1 MLPGSPEPWRPL
13 VFAHRG
19 SSHRHA
25 EHTLDAYLL
34 AIEEGADGLEC
45 DVRMTRDGHL
55 VCLHDSR
62 IDRTSDGRGR
72 VSTQTLAE
80 LDRFD
85 FASWRTDLPV
95 VPGSPGPP
103 AELIVDRDQ
112 PGDRLRGR
120 LLTLDRLLGVAT
132 DAGRPMRLLIETK
145 HPVRYGGAVEQA
157 LLELLKRYGL
167 DEPDPDRALQVTVM
181 SFSTTAIRRVR
192 QRAPGLPTVLLID
205 VWSVPSRIGWLPPGS
220 SVGGPGVQLL
230 RASPELVER
239 LHRRGYPV
247 YVWTVNEPDE
257 VDLVVKLRV
266 DGIISDRPAYVIE
279 RLRDM
284 GLRD

>member
-1 MLPGSPEPWRPL
+1 VYPASSEPPDSWRPL

-19 SSHRHA
+19 SSRRHA

-45 DVRMTRDGHL
+45 DVRLTRDGHL

-85 FASWRTDLPV
+85 FASWRADLPE
-95 VPGSPGPP
+95 SPD
-103 AELIVDRDQ
+103 ELIVGRHQVDDRW
-112 PGDRLRGR
+112 RGKV
-120 LLTLDRLLGVAT
+120 LTLDRLLGVAT

-145 HPVRYGGAVEQA
+145 HPVRYGGAVELA
-157 LLELLKRYGL
+157 LLGLLRRYGL
-167 DEPDPDRALQVTVM
+167 HRPDPDRPLQVSVM
-181 SFSTTAIRRVR
+181 SFSANAIKRVR
-192 QRAPGLPTVLLID
+192 QQAPGLPTVMLID

-220 SVGGPGVQLL
+220 SIGGPGVQLL
-230 RASPELVER
+230 RASPEIVER

-266 DGIISDRPAYVIE
+266 DGIISDRPAYVID
-279 RLRDM
+279 RLREM
-284 GLRD
+284 GAR

>member
-1 MLPGSPEPWRPL
+1 MFPESSEPWSPL

-19 SSHRHA
+19 SSRRHA

-45 DVRMTRDGHL
+45 DVRLTRDGHL

-85 FASWRTDLPV
+85 FASWRTDVSEPTPWRTDVSDEGLL
-95 VPGSPGPP
+95 S
-103 AELIVDRDQ
+103 DR
-112 PGDRLRGR
+112 RGR
-120 LLTLDRLLGVAT
+120 VLTLDQLLGVAT
-132 DAGRPMRLLIETK
+132 DAGRPMRVLIETK
-145 HPVRYGGAVEQA
+145 HPVRFGGAVESAVLQ
-157 LLELLKRYGL
+157 LLRRYGL
-167 DEPDPDRALQVTVM
+167 DRPDPERPLQVTVM
-181 SFSTTAIRRVR
+181 SFSANAVKRVH
-192 QRAPGLPTVLLID
+192 QLAPHLPTVMLID
-205 VWSVPSRIGWLPPGS
+205 VWSVPSRIGRLPPGS
-220 SVGGPGVQLL
+220 TIGGPGVQLL
-230 RASPELVER
+230 RAAPELVER
-239 LHRRGYPV
+239 LHRRGHPV

-257 VDLVVKLRV
+257 VDLVAKLRV

-279 RLRDM
+279 RLREM
-284 GLRD
+284 GHRT

>member
-1 MLPGSPEPWRPL
+1 MLPGSSELSEDYRPL

-19 SSHRHA
+19 SSRRHA

-45 DVRMTRDGHL
+45 DVRLTRDGHL

-85 FASWRTDLPV
+85 FASWRADLPD
-95 VPGSPGPP
+95 SPD
-103 AELIVDRDQ
+103 ELMIDRYRVD
-112 PGDRLRGR
+112 DRWRSKV
-120 LLTLDRLLGVAT
+120 LTLDRLLGVAT

-145 HPVRYGGAVEQA
+145 HPVRYGGTVELA
-157 LLELLKRYGL
+157 LLKLLRRYGL
-167 DEPDPDRALQVTVM
+167 ERPDLERPLQVTMM
-181 SFSTTAIRRVR
+181 SFSANAVKRVR
-192 QRAPGLPTVLLID
+192 QLAPALPTVMLID

-220 SVGGPGVQLL
+220 TIGGPGVQLL

-239 LHRRGYPV
+239 LHRRGFPV
-247 YVWTVNEPDE
+247 YVWTVNEPDA
-257 VDLVVKLRV
+257 VDLVTKLRV

-279 RLRDM
+279 RLREM
-284 GLRD
+284 GHRD

>member
-1 MLPGSPEPWRPL
+1 MLPASSEGAGGWRPL

-19 SSHRHA
+19 SSRTHA

-45 DVRMTRDGHL
+45 DVRLTRDGHL

-62 IDRTSDGRGR
+62 IDRTSDGKGR

-85 FASWRTDLPV
+85 FASWRAD
-95 VPGSPGPP
+95 PP
-103 AELIVDRDQ
+103 NELIVERSH
-112 PGDRLRGR
+112 GDERVRGR

-132 DAGRPMRLLIETK
+132 DAGRPMRVLIETK
-145 HPVRYGGAVEQA
+145 HPVRYGGAVEAA
-157 LLELLKRYGL
+157 LLRLLRRYGL
-167 DEPDPDRALQVTVM
+167 DRPDPERPLQVTVM
-181 SFSTTAIRRVR
+181 SFSTNAVKRVH
-192 QRAPGLPTVLLID
+192 QQAPDLPTVMLID
-205 VWSVPSRIGWLPPGS
+205 VWSVPSRIGRLPPGS
-220 SVGGPGVQLL
+220 SIGGPGVQLL
-230 RASPELVER
+230 RAAPELVER
-239 LHRRGYPV
+239 LHRRGHPV

-266 DGIISDRPAYVIE
+266 DGIISDRPAYVMD
-279 RLRDM
+279 RLREL
-284 GLRD
+284 GHRN

>member
-1 MLPGSPEPWRPL
+1 VFPESSEAADSWRPS

-19 SSHRHA
+19 SSRRQA

-45 DVRMTRDGHL
+45 DVRLTRDGHL

-72 VSTQTLAE
+72 VSTQTLAD

-85 FASWRTDLPV
+85 FASWRADLPE
-95 VPGSPGPP
+95 SPD
-103 AELIVDRDQ
+103 ELIIERYHVDDKW
-112 PGDRLRGR
+112 RGKV
-120 LLTLDRLLGVAT
+120 LTLDRLLGVAT

-145 HPVRYGGAVEQA
+145 HPVRYGGAVELA
-157 LLELLKRYGL
+157 LVQLLRRYGL
-167 DEPDPDRALQVTVM
+167 DRTDSERPLQVTVM
-181 SFSTTAIRRVR
+181 SFSANAVKRVR
-192 QRAPGLPTVLLID
+192 QLAPALPVVMLID
-205 VWSVPSRIGWLPPGS
+205 VWSVPSRMGWLPPGS
-220 SVGGPGVQLL
+220 TIGGPGVQLL
-230 RASPELVER
+230 RAAPELVDR

-266 DGIISDRPAYVIE
+266 DGIISDQPAYVID
-279 RLRDM
+279 RLREL
-284 GLRD
+284 GHRP

>member
-1 MLPGSPEPWRPL
+1 MPHGFSEPPPDAWRPL

-19 SSHRHA
+19 SSRRHA
-25 EHTLDAYLL
+25 EHTLEAYLL

-45 DVRMTRDGHL
+45 DVRLTRDGHL

-85 FASWRTDLPV
+85 FASWRADLPD
-95 VPGSPGPP
+95 
-103 AELIVDRDQ
+103 ELIVDRYQAD
-112 PGDRLRGR
+112 GHWRGR

-145 HPVRYGGAVEQA
+145 HPVRYGSAVESA
-157 LLELLKRYGL
+157 LLGLLRRYNL
-167 DEPDPDRALQVTVM
+167 DQPDPDRPLQVTVM
-181 SFSTTAIRRVR
+181 SFSSTAVRRVR
-192 QRAPGLPTVLLID
+192 QQAPHLPTVMLID

-220 SVGGPGVQLL
+220 TIGGPGVQLL
-230 RASPELVER
+230 RAAPELVER
-239 LHRRGYPV
+239 LHRRGHPV
-247 YVWTVNEPDE
+247 YVWTVNDPDE

-266 DGIISDRPAYVIE
+266 DGIISDRPAYVMD
-279 RLRDM
+279 RLREM

>member
-1 MLPGSPEPWRPL
+1 MLPGSSEQPPEHWRPL

-19 SSHRHA
+19 SSRRHA

-34 AIEEGADGLEC
+34 AIVEGADGLEC
-45 DVRMTRDGHL
+45 DVRLTRDGHL

-72 VSTQTLAE
+72 VSMQTLAE
-80 LDRFD
+80 LNRFD
-85 FASWRTDLPV
+85 FASWRSDLPD
-95 VPGSPGPP
+95 SPDD
-103 AELIVDRDQ
+103 LIVDRYQVDH
-112 PGDRLRGR
+112 RWRGKV
-120 LLTLDRLLGVAT
+120 LTLDRLLGVAT

-145 HPVRYGGAVEQA
+145 HPVRYGGAVEV
-157 LLELLKRYGL
+157 ELLRLLRRYGL
-167 DEPDPDRALQVTVM
+167 DLPDPDRPLQVTMM
-181 SFSTTAIRRVR
+181 SFSSTAVRRVR
-192 QRAPGLPTVLLID
+192 QQAPGLPTVMLID

-220 SVGGPGVQLL
+220 TIGGPGVQLL

-257 VDLVVKLRV
+257 VDLAVKLRV
-266 DGIISDRPAYVIE
+266 DGIISDRPAYVID
-279 RLRDM
+279 RLREM

>member
-1 MLPGSPEPWRPL
+1 MLPASSEPPDSWRPL

-45 DVRMTRDGHL
+45 DVRLTRDGHL

-85 FASWRTDLPV
+85 FSSWRADLPE
-95 VPGSPGPP
+95 SPDG
-103 AELIVDRDQ
+103 LIVDRSQVD
-112 PGDRLRGR
+112 DKWRSR

-132 DAGRPMRLLIETK
+132 DAGRPVRLLIETK
-145 HPVRYGGAVEQA
+145 HPVRYGGAVELA
-157 LLELLKRYGL
+157 LLRLLRRYGL
-167 DEPDPDRALQVTVM
+167 DRPDPERALQVTVM
-181 SFSTTAIRRVR
+181 SFSANAVKRVR
-192 QRAPGLPTVLLID
+192 QRAPGLPTVMLID
-205 VWSVPSRIGWLPPGS
+205 VWSVPSRIGWLPPAS
-220 SVGGPGVQLL
+220 SIGGPGVGLL

-257 VDLVVKLRV
+257 VDLVMKLRV

-279 RLRDM
+279 RLREA
-284 GLRD
+284 GHRP

>member
-1 MLPGSPEPWRPL
+1 MLLGSSEPDVYRPL

-19 SSHRHA
+19 SSRRHA
-25 EHTLDAYLL
+25 EHTLEAYLQ

-45 DVRMTRDGHL
+45 DVRLTRDGHL

-85 FASWRTDLPV
+85 FASWHAERPDAPD
-95 VPGSPGPP
+95 
-103 AELIVDRDQ
+103 ELIVDRYQAD
-112 PGDRLRGR
+112 GHWRGR
-120 LLTLDRLLGVAT
+120 VLTLDRLLGVVT

-145 HPVRYGGAVEQA
+145 HPVRYGSAVESA
-157 LLELLKRYGL
+157 VLKLLRRYNL
-167 DEPDPDRALQVTVM
+167 DRPDPDRPLQVTVM
-181 SFSTTAIRRVR
+181 SFSSTAVRRVR
-192 QRAPGLPTVLLID
+192 QLAPHLPTVMLID

-220 SVGGPGVQLL
+220 TIGGPGVQLL
-230 RASPELVER
+230 RVSPELVER
-239 LHRRGYPV
+239 LHRRGHPV

-257 VDLVVKLRV
+257 VDLTVKLRV
-266 DGIISDRPAYVIE
+266 DGIISDRPAYVID
-279 RLRDM
+279 RLREM
-284 GLRD
+284 GLRPDP

>member
-1 MLPGSPEPWRPL
+1 MLPESSEPWTPL

-19 SSHRHA
+19 SSRRHA

-45 DVRMTRDGHL
+45 DVRLTRDGHL

-80 LDRFD
+80 LDRHD
-85 FASWRTDLPV
+85 FASWRTDLS
-95 VPGSPGPP
+95 GEG
-103 AELIVDRDQ
+103 LITGR
-112 PGDRLRGR
+112 RGGV
-120 LLTLDRLLGVAT
+120 LTLDQLLGVAT

-145 HPVRYGGAVEQA
+145 HPVRYGGAVESA
-157 LLELLKRYGL
+157 LVQLLRRYGL
-167 DEPDPDRALQVTVM
+167 DRPDPERPLRVTVM
-181 SFSTTAIRRVR
+181 SFSANAVKRVH
-192 QRAPGLPTVLLID
+192 QLAPRLPIVMLID

-220 SVGGPGVQLL
+220 TIGGPGVQLL
-230 RASPELVER
+230 RAAPELVER
-239 LHRRGYPV
+239 LHRRGCPV

-257 VDLVVKLRV
+257 VDLVAKLRV
-266 DGIISDRPAYVIE
+266 DGIISDRPAYVID

-284 GLRD
+284 GHRS

>member
-1 MLPGSPEPWRPL
+1 MLPGSSEPGRPL

-19 SSHRHA
+19 SSRRHA

-45 DVRMTRDGHL
+45 DVRLTRDGHL

-85 FASWRTDLPV
+85 FASWRADLPD
-95 VPGSPGPP
+95 SPD
-103 AELIVDRDQ
+103 ELIIDRYRVD
-112 PGDRLRGR
+112 DRWRAKV
-120 LLTLDRLLGVAT
+120 LTLDRLLGVAT
-132 DAGRPMRLLIETK
+132 DAGRPIRLLIETK
-145 HPVRYGGAVEQA
+145 HPVRYGGAVELA
-157 LLELLKRYGL
+157 LLKLLRRYGL
-167 DEPDPDRALQVTVM
+167 DAPDPDRPLQVSVM
-181 SFSTTAIRRVR
+181 SFSSGAIRRVR
-192 QRAPGLPTVLLID
+192 QQAPVLPTVMLID

-220 SVGGPGVQLL
+220 TVGGPGVQLL
-230 RASPELVER
+230 RAAPELVER
-239 LHRRGYPV
+239 LHRRGHSV

-279 RLRDM
+279 RLREL

>member
-1 MLPGSPEPWRPL
+1 MYPASSEPPDSWRPL

-19 SSHRHA
+19 SSRRHA

-45 DVRMTRDGHL
+45 DVRLTRDGHL

-85 FASWRTDLPV
+85 FASWRADLPE
-95 VPGSPGPP
+95 SPD
-103 AELIVDRDQ
+103 ELIVGRHQVDDRW
-112 PGDRLRGR
+112 RGKV
-120 LLTLDRLLGVAT
+120 LTLDRLLGVAT

-145 HPVRYGGAVEQA
+145 HPVRYGGAVELA
-157 LLELLKRYGL
+157 LLGLLRRYGL
-167 DEPDPDRALQVTVM
+167 HRPDPDRPLQVSVM
-181 SFSTTAIRRVR
+181 SFSANAIKRVR
-192 QRAPGLPTVLLID
+192 QQAPGLPTVMLID

-220 SVGGPGVQLL
+220 SIGGPGVQLL
-230 RASPELVER
+230 RASPEIVER

-266 DGIISDRPAYVIE
+266 DGIISDRPAYVID
-279 RLRDM
+279 RLREM
-284 GLRD
+284 GAR

>member
-1 MLPGSPEPWRPL
+1 VLRGSPERPW

-19 SSHRHA
+19 SSYRHA

-45 DVRMTRDGHL
+45 DVRLTRDGHL

-72 VSTQTLAE
+72 VSVQTLAD

-85 FASWRTDLPV
+85 FGSWRTDLPE
-95 VPGSPGPP
+95 SPD
-103 AELIVDRDQ
+103 ELITSRKLADDHW
-112 PGDRLRGR
+112 RGR
-120 LLTLDRLLGVAT
+120 VLTLDRLLSLAV

-145 HPVRYGGAVEQA
+145 HPTRYGAAVETA
-157 LLELLKRYGL
+157 LLSLLRRYGL
-167 DEPDPDRALQVTVM
+167 DRPRDEQPVHVTMM
-181 SFSTTAIRRVR
+181 SFSATAVRRVR
-192 QRAPGLPTVLLID
+192 QLAPALPTVMLID

-220 SVGGPGVQLL
+220 SIGGPGVSLL
-230 RASPELVER
+230 RASPDFVER
-239 LHRRGYPV
+239 LHRRGFPV

-257 VDLVVKLRV
+257 IDLVVKLKV
-266 DGIISDRPAYVIE
+266 NGIISDRPAFVIE
-279 RLRDM
+279 RLREL

>member
-1 MLPGSPEPWRPL
+1 VFPESSEDRRPL

-45 DVRMTRDGHL
+45 DVRLTRDGHL

-85 FASWRTDLPV
+85 FTSWRADLPD
-95 VPGSPGPP
+95 SPDEFILGRYQ
-103 AELIVDRDQ
+103 VD
-112 PGDRLRGR
+112 DRWRAKV
-120 LLTLDRLLGVAT
+120 LTLDRLLGVVT

-145 HPVRYGGAVEQA
+145 HPVRYGSAVESA
-157 LLELLKRYGL
+157 LLSLLRRYNL
-167 DEPDPDRALQVTVM
+167 DSPDPERPVQVTVM
-181 SFSTTAIRRVR
+181 SFSATAVRRVSL
-192 QRAPGLPTVLLID
+192 RAPGLPTVMLID
-205 VWSVPSRIGWLPPGS
+205 VWSVPSRMGWLPPGS
-220 SVGGPGVQLL
+220 TIGGPGVQLL
-230 RASPELVER
+230 RVSPEIVER

-247 YVWTVNEPDE
+247 YAWTVNEPDE

-266 DGIISDRPAYVIE
+266 DGIISDRPAYVID
-279 RLRDM
+279 RLREL

>member
-1 MLPGSPEPWRPL
+1 VPPGSSEPDCYRPL

-19 SSHRHA
+19 SSRRHA
-25 EHTLDAYLL
+25 EHTLEAYLL

-45 DVRMTRDGHL
+45 DVRLTRDGHL

-85 FASWRTDLPV
+85 FASWRADLP
-95 VPGSPGPP
+95 GD
-103 AELIVDRDQ
+103 LIMDDENS
-112 PGDRLRGR
+112 RGR
-120 LLTLDRLLGVAT
+120 VLTLDRLLGVAT

-145 HPVRYGGAVEQA
+145 HPVRYGSAVESA
-157 LLELLKRYGL
+157 VLGLLRRYNL
-167 DEPDPDRALQVTVM
+167 DRPDPDRPLQVTVM
-181 SFSTTAIRRVR
+181 SFSSTAVRRVR
-192 QRAPGLPTVLLID
+192 QAAPGLPTVMLID

-220 SVGGPGVQLL
+220 TIGGPGVQLL
-230 RASPELVER
+230 RAAPELVER
-239 LHRRGYPV
+239 LHRRGHPV

-266 DGIISDRPAYVIE
+266 DGIISDRPAYVID
-279 RLRDM
+279 RLREMSLHD
-284 GLRD
+284 

>member
-1 MLPGSPEPWRPL
+1 VSPESSDGWRPL

-19 SSHRHA
+19 SSRRHA

-45 DVRMTRDGHL
+45 DVRMTRDGQL

-85 FASWRTDLPV
+85 FASWRADLPA
-95 VPGSPGPP
+95 SPD
-103 AELIVDRDQ
+103 ELIM
-112 PGDRLRGR
+112 DRLQVDDRWR
-120 LLTLDRLLGVAT
+120 ARVLTLDRLLGVAT

-145 HPVRYGGAVEQA
+145 HPVRYGGAVEA
-157 LLELLKRYGL
+157 ELLRLLRRYGL
-167 DEPDPDRALQVTVM
+167 DQPDPERPLQVSVM
-181 SFSTTAIRRVR
+181 SFSPTAVRRVR
-192 QRAPGLPTVLLID
+192 LQAPALPTVMLID
-205 VWSVPSRIGWLPPGS
+205 VWSVPIRIGWLPPGITI
-220 SVGGPGVQLL
+220 GGPGVQLL
-230 RASPELVER
+230 RASPEIVER

-257 VDLVVKLRV
+257 FDLVAKLRV
-266 DGIISDRPAYVIE
+266 DGIISDRPAYVID
-279 RLRDM
+279 RLREM
-284 GLRD
+284 GVRD

>member
-1 MLPGSPEPWRPL
+1 MLPESSEDWRPL

-19 SSHRHA
+19 SSRRHA

-45 DVRMTRDGHL
+45 DVRLTRDGHL

-80 LDRFD
+80 LDRYD
-85 FASWRTDLPV
+85 FASWRSDLPD
-95 VPGSPGPP
+95 PP
-103 AELIVDRDQ
+103 DRLIVDRNHVE
-112 PGDRLRGR
+112 DRWRSKV
-120 LLTLDRLLGVAT
+120 LTLDRLLGVAT

-145 HPVRYGGAVEQA
+145 HPVRYGGAVESA
-157 LLELLKRYGL
+157 LLKLLRRYGL
-167 DEPDPDRALQVTVM
+167 DTPDPDRALQVTVM
-181 SFSTTAIRRVR
+181 SFSTTAVRRVR
-192 QRAPGLPTVLLID
+192 LRAPELPTVMLID

-220 SVGGPGVQLL
+220 TIGGPGVQLL
-230 RASPELVER
+230 RASPEIVER
-239 LHRRGYPV
+239 LHRRGHPV

-257 VDLVVKLRV
+257 VDLAVKLRV
-266 DGIISDRPAYVIE
+266 DGIISDRPAYVID
-279 RLRDM
+279 RLREL
-284 GLRD
+284 GHRV

>member
-1 MLPGSPEPWRPL
+1 M

-19 SSHRHA
+19 SSQRHA
-25 EHTLDAYLL
+25 EHTLDAYLR

-45 DVRMTRDGHL
+45 DVRLTRDGHL

-72 VSTQTLAE
+72 VSMHTLAE
-80 LDRFD
+80 LDKFD
-85 FASWRTDLPV
+85 FGSWRLDLPE
-95 VPGSPGPP
+95 SPDD
-103 AELIVDRDQ
+103 LIVDRPLVD
-112 PGDRLRGR
+112 DRWRGR
-120 LLTLDRLLGVAT
+120 VLTLDRLLGVAT

-145 HPVRYGGAVEQA
+145 HPTRYGSAVEHA
-157 LLELLKRYGL
+157 LLKLLQRYGL
-167 DEPDPDRALQVTVM
+167 ERPDPEHPLQVTVM
-181 SFSTTAIRRVR
+181 SFSSVAIRRVH
-192 QRAPGLPTVLLID
+192 QQAPTLPTVMLID
-205 VWSVPSRIGWLPPGS
+205 VWSVPSRIGFMPPGS

-239 LHRRGYPV
+239 LHRRGFPV

-257 VDLVVKLRV
+257 VDLVVKLKV

-279 RLRDM
+279 RLREL

>member
-1 MLPGSPEPWRPL
+1 MLPGSSEPYRPL

-19 SSHRHA
+19 SSRRHA

-45 DVRMTRDGHL
+45 DVRLTRDGHL

-85 FASWRTDLPV
+85 FASWRSDLASSTDEV
-95 VPGSPGPP
+95 
-103 AELIVDRDQ
+103 ITDR
-112 PGDRLRGR
+112 RGQ
-120 LLTLDRLLGVAT
+120 LLTLDRLLGVAV
-132 DAGRPMRLLIETK
+132 DAGRPMRVLVETK
-145 HPVRYGGAVEQA
+145 HPVRYGGAVESA
-157 LLELLKRYGL
+157 LLRLLRRYNL
-167 DEPDPDRALQVTVM
+167 DTPDPERPLQVTVM
-181 SFSTTAIRRVR
+181 SFSSTAVRRVR
-192 QRAPGLPTVLLID
+192 QQAPGLPTVMLID

-220 SVGGPGVQLL
+220 TIGGPGVTLL
-230 RASPELVER
+230 RAAPELVER
-239 LHRRGYPV
+239 LHRRGHPV

-266 DGIISDRPAYVIE
+266 DGIISDRPAYVID
-279 RLRDM
+279 RLHEM